1 MRNGFGIILG
11 LWVLAIGGYIWW
23 QNSQNAT
30 APYVRDHA
38 EKEWMAEAIA
48 ARAEHENFVQGEN
61 KFIIVDR
68 TVPDPELL
76 ETAENRE
83 WADVQIAIDWEHW
96 VKGKARYIGER
107 NYEIMRNDIDSVPI
121 DVKKA
126 IINSELEMDDGAKFK
141 VGAWIVYRFDDYY
154 IQVVVVKSAIS
165 YKRDKNGNEIKNT
178 LEMKMER
185 KVKKEIYYK

>member
-11 LWVLAIGGYIWW
+11 LWVLALGGYIYW
-23 QNSQNAT
+23 QNSLYAT
-30 APYVRDHA
+30 ESFVGEDA
-38 EKEWMAEAIA
+38 EEEMIAEAIA
-48 ARAEHENFVQGEN
+48 AEEEHEDIVQGED
-61 KFIIVDR
+61 KFIIVDK

-107 NYEIMRNDIDSVPI
+107 NYEIMRNDIDSEPI

-126 IINSELEMDDGAKFK
+126 IINNELEMDDGAKFK
-141 VGAWIVYRFDDYY
+141 VGAWIAYRFDDYY
-154 IQVVVVKSAIS
+154 IQAAVVKGTMS
-165 YKRDKNGNEIKNT
+165 YKRDENGNAIKNT

-185 KVKKEIYYK
+185 KVTKETYSK

>member
-1 MRNGFGIILG
+1 MRNGFGIIIG
-11 LWVLAIGGYIWW
+11 LWIVALGGYIWW
-23 QNSQNAT
+23 HNSQNAT
-30 APYVRDHA
+30 ESFVGEDEEDKRIA
-38 EKEWMAEAIA
+38 ERIA
-48 ARAEHENFVQGEN
+48 AKGEHEDIVHDEE
-61 KFIIVDR
+61 KFIIVDK

-126 IINSELEMDDGAKFK
+126 IINSELEIDDGAKFK

-154 IQVVVVKSAIS
+154 IQVVVVKAQ
-165 YKRDKNGNEIKNT
+165 
-178 LEMKMER
+178 
-185 KVKKEIYYK
+185 

>member
-11 LWVLAIGGYIWW
+11 LWIVALGGYIYW

-30 APYVRDHA
+30 APYVGED
-38 EKEWMAEAIA
+38 EDEEWMAERISVKG
-48 ARAEHENFVQGEN
+48 EHEDIVHDEE
-61 KFIIVDR
+61 KFIIVDK
-68 TVPDPELL
+68 TIPDPELL

-83 WADVQIAIDWEHW
+83 WADVKIAIDWEHW

-141 VGAWIVYRFDDYY
+141 LGAWIVYRFDDYY
-154 IQVVVVKSAIS
+154 IQVVVIKSAIS

-185 KVKKEIYYK
+185 KVKKETYSK